1 MARDTL
7 QAPPVG
13 RKGGGGLGK
22 RTLFLLV
29 VQVIG
34 NFTPPFPQIGYRFVS
49 ATVLYIFLYLFSTT
63 LLLYHPFQF
72 SNLYAMQV
80 EGKPFLSTSIRRTL
94 TVDIRS

>member
-13 RKGGGGLGK
+13 RKGGGDLGK

-49 ATVLYIFLYLFSTT
+49 ATVLSIFPHLFSST

-72 SNLYAMQV
+72 SNRYAMQV
-80 EGKPFLSTSIRRTL
+80 KGKPFLSTSIRRTL
-94 TVDIRS
+94 ILDIRS

>member
-13 RKGGGGLGK
+13 RKGRRGLGK

-49 ATVLYIFLYLFSTT
+49 ATVLSIFPYLFSST

-72 SNLYAMQV
+72 SNRYAMQV
-80 EGKPFLSTSIRRTL
+80 KGKPFLSTSIRRTL
-94 TVDIRS
+94 ILDIRS